1 MKNLI
6 EKFYRSFSGLDAE
19 KMLEC
24 YHPEIVFED
33 PAFGILKG
41 DRARNMWRMLCKS
54 QKGKDFRIFFSD
66 VTFDGKTGSAKWEAH
81 YIFSQTGRRVHNE
94 IFAVFEFSDSLI
106 IKHTDSFDLYKWSKQ
121 AMGLKGAL
129 FGKTSFF
136 KSKLQERTN
145 SLLDDFEK

>member
-6 EKFYRSFSGLDAE
+6 EKFYRSFSDLDAD

-33 PAFGILKG
+33 PAFGILKE
-41 DRARNMWRMLCKS
+41 DRARNMWKMLCKS
-54 QKGKDFRIFFSD
+54 QKGKDFRISFSD

-81 YIFSQTGRRVHNE
+81 YTFSQTGRKVHNE
-94 IFAVFEFSDSLI
+94 IFAVFEFRDGLI

-121 AMGLKGAL
+121 AMGLKGVL
-129 FGKTSFF
+129 LGKTSFF
-136 KSKLQERTN
+136 KSKLQDRTN